1 MKYLAALFLL
11 TVPAY
16 AQAPNPARPSDP
28 QLNFC
33 QKAVTAVQAQR
44 NTAQDE
50 AARCGVQLE
59 MTNEELAKARK
70 DIEDLVKREPKKEE
84 PKAEPK
90 AEKPPTK

>member
-1 MKYLAALFLL
+1 MKYLAVLFLL

-16 AQAPNPARPSDP
+16 AQPAPTRPPDP

-70 DIEDLVKREPKKEE
+70 EIEDLVKREPKKEE

-90 AEKPPTK
+90 APPIK